1 MAGFRQ
7 TMGVQAQ
14 VVENVAADAPTLTAL
29 AAKTQGAQGS
39 LQAQQA
45 TNRLLALVAK
55 QQFQIQNLMAAQYR
69 AESVDAA
76 RQAQNTLD
84 ARKAGVVATLDTRGA
99 TNPHALTPP
108 PSPYLLSAG
117 SVISASLLTGL
128 RSDLPGLV
136 TAQVTERSAEP
147 TSELQSLMRNS
158 YAVFCLT
165 TKHTSQQT

>member
-1 MAGFRQ
+1 
-7 TMGVQAQ
+7 
-14 VVENVAADAPTLTAL
+14 
-29 AAKTQGAQGS
+29 
-39 LQAQQA
+39 
-45 TNRLLALVAK
+45 
-55 QQFQIQNLMAAQYR
+55 MAAQYR

-117 SVISASLLTGL
+117 SVISSSLLTGL

-136 TAQVTERSAEP
+136 TAQVTERVYDRDRKSTRLNSSHSCASRMP
-147 TSELQSLMRNS
+147 TS
-158 YAVFCLT
+158 A
-165 TKHTSQQT
+165 

>member
-1 MAGFRQ
+1 MRISDWSSD
-7 TMGVQAQ
+7 VCSS
-14 VVENVAADAPTLTAL
+14 DLTAL
-29 AAKTQGAQGS
+29 AAKSQGAQGS

-45 TNRLLALVAK
+45 TNQLLALVAK

-136 TAQVTERSAEP
+136 TAQVTERVYDRSEAH
-147 TSELQSLMRNS
+147 TSELQ
-158 YAVFCLT
+158 
-165 TKHTSQQT
+165 